1 MCMNV
6 STESGQLQAKKK
18 EAKYGIYEKKNYDP
32 MKCRKKKK
40 KKPNIEMKYIENE
53 KKTIDK
59 NKNEQNYIEQTRNE
73 KI

>member
-1 MCMNV
+1 
-6 STESGQLQAKKK
+6 
-18 EAKYGIYEKKNYDP
+18 
-32 MKCRKKKK
+32 MKCRKKK

-53 KKTIDK
+53 KKKTIDK